1 MEPWLQNYNPLGHWL
16 PSALLAAVPLVVLF
30 YLLAVRRMFAPLAAA
45 SAAATAIVIAVAVVG
60 MPPQLAVISFL
71 YGGAFGLLPI
81 AWVVFA
87 AIFVYQISL
96 ESGQFEVVKA
106 SITNLTPDRRLQA
119 LLIAFAFG
127 AIMEGAAGF
136 GAPVAICAALM
147 VGVGFKPF
155 QAAILCLMANTSPV
169 AWGAVGV
176 PVVTLAGVTG
186 LPLNDLSAMCARIL
200 MITAIFIPF
209 WMIRLMVGWKET
221 FEVLPAALVCG
232 VSFGAAVFV
241 WGNYVDPYLINV
253 VSGSFCLIVTVIFLK
268 IWKPKTIWR
277 LEEDKGGEASK
288 VHYTAGQ
295 VFRGWLPFLILG
307 VFVMAWGWPSVKAAL
322 DRLAIGAF
330 KGTYL
335 LPVPLLDKA
344 VVRTPPAVAAAAP
357 QAAVYAFNWLST
369 TGTGVFIAAIFAAL
383 LAGFSPGRA
392 YATFLRTCKFMKVPA
407 MAIFCMLGLGYVI
420 RYSGLDAILGLAFTR
435 TGFFY
440 PAFATVLG
448 WIGVMIT
455 GSDASANALFGS
467 LQRITAEKLGLDPV
481 LMAAANTAGGVA
493 GKLIAFQSIVVA
505 TTATKSTGSEAQIFR
520 FIIWQSVALVS
531 IIAMIVMAYQYIF
544 PQFIPHNIQ
553 FLAPMF

>member
-1 MEPWLQNYNPLGHWL
+1 MQTWLQNYTPLGHWF
-16 PSALLAAVPLVVLF
+16 PSAVVAAVPLILLF

-45 SAAATAIVIAVAVVG
+45 SAAGAAVVIAVALVG

-87 AIFVYQISL
+87 AIFVYQVSL

-155 QAAILCLMANTSPV
+155 QAAVLCLMANTSPV

-176 PVVTLAGVTG
+176 PVITLAGVTG
-186 LPLNDLSAMCARIL
+186 LPLNDLSAMCARVL
-200 MITAIFIPF
+200 AITAIFIPL
-209 WMIRLMVGWKET
+209 WMIRLMVGWKDT
-221 FEVLPAALVCG
+221 LEVAPAALVAG
-232 VSFGAAVFV
+232 ISFGLGVFV

-253 VSGSFCLIVTVIFLK
+253 AAGSFCLVVTTLFLK
-268 IWKPKTIWR
+268 VWKPRNIWR
-277 LEEDKGGEASK
+277 LDEDKGTQATQ

-307 VFVMAWGWPSVKAAL
+307 VFVMAWGWPSVKTAL
-322 DRLAIGAF
+322 DAVNIGGI
-330 KGTYL
+330 KSIYNI
-335 LPVPLLDKA
+335 PVPLLDKA
-344 VVRTPPAVAAAAP
+344 VVRTPPAVATEAP
-357 QAAVYAFNWLST
+357 QAAIYAFNWLST
-369 TGTGVFIAAIFAAL
+369 TGTGVFIAGILACL
-383 LAGFSPGRA
+383 VAGFSAPRA
-392 YATFLRTCKFMKVPA
+392 YQTFLRTCKFMKVPA

-435 TGFFY
+435 TGALY
-440 PAFATVLG
+440 PFFATFLG

-481 LMAAANTAGGVA
+481 LMAAANTTGGVA

-505 TTATKSTGSEAQIFR
+505 TTATKSTGNEASILRAVLPQSIALLV
-520 FIIWQSVALVS
+520 IIG
-531 IIAMIVMAYQYIF
+531 IIVMIIQYVF
-544 PQFIPHNIQ
+544 PGWVPHNLQ
-553 FLAPMF
+553 FGA

>member
-1 MEPWLQNYNPLGHWL
+1 METWLQNYNPLGHWL
-16 PSALLAAVPLVVLF
+16 PSAIVAAIPLLFLF
-30 YLLAVRRMFAPLAAA
+30 YLLAVRRTFAPLAAA
-45 SAAATAIVIAVAVVG
+45 YAAGAAILIAVVVVG
-60 MPPQLAVISFL
+60 MPPHLAVISFV

-87 AIFVYQISL
+87 AIFVYQVSL

-106 SITNLTPDRRLQA
+106 SITNLTADRRLQA

-127 AIMEGAAGF
+127 SIMEGAAGF

-176 PVVTLAGVTG
+176 PVITLAGVTG

-200 MITAIFIPF
+200 MITSLFVPL

-221 FEVLPAALVCG
+221 LEVMPAAVVCG
-232 VSFGAAVFV
+232 VSFAVATFF
-241 WGNYVDPYLINV
+241 WGNYVDPYLINIA
-253 VSGSFCLIVTVIFLK
+253 SGSFCLLVTGIFLRF
-268 IWKPKTIWR
+268 WKPRTTWR
-277 LEEDKGGEASK
+277 FDDEKGTEASR

-307 VFVMAWGWPSVKAAL
+307 VFVMAWGWPSVKTSL
-322 DRLAIGAF
+322 DRFEMGAF
-330 KGTYL
+330 NGTYNL
-335 LPVPLLDKA
+335 AVPMLHQA
-344 VVRTPPAVAAAAP
+344 IVRTPPVVAQATP
-357 QAAVYAFNWLST
+357 QAAVYGFNWLST
-369 TGTGVFIAAIFAAL
+369 TGTGVFIAGVFACL
-383 LAGFSPGRA
+383 LAGFSPARA

-435 TGFFY
+435 TGYFY

-481 LMAAANTAGGVA
+481 LMAAANTTGGVA
-493 GKLIAFQSIVVA
+493 GKMIAFQSIVVA
-505 TTATKSTGSEAQIFR
+505 TTATKSTGNEAQILR
-520 FIIWQSVALVS
+520 YIVWHSLALVF